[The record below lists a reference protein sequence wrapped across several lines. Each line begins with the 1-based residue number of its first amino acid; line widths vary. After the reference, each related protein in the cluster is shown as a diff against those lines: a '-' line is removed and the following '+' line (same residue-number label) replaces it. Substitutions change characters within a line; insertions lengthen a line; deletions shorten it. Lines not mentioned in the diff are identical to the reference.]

1 MYDGCRR
8 TRLIASSPMC
18 FSRGHARAACARV
31 TRPLLLAFSLLT
43 ALLVVAL
50 PQASA
55 ASSIS
60 AKRAEAR
67 QVENQIMNQEA
78 ALEKQIEKYNSV
90 HQHYLQTR
98 HQLQNNRIVLAVARK
113 NLAHAQKLLA
123 QSLTSAYKS
132 SDEDV
137 VSFLLASH
145 SFSELVDHVQ
155 VLQRANDANSNL
167 IAQIAQTK
175 KVIAV
180 RTRQLST
187 ETAQL
192 AKDQQAQLA
201 AKQHVEAGL
210 HSLQARKSQISA
222 DIQHL
227 IDQQQA
233 REQAAAPA
241 AAAAS
246 RCLRPARSG
255 ARRSR
260 SPSSTWACR
269 TYGAAPRRRAST
281 APGWLCTCTAGWAC
295 RCRTTPQPS
304 TRWAPR
310 CRATPSSRATSSSS
324 TVSATSAS
332 TSAAARSS
340 TLRTPAPWCRSAR
353 CPAGTRPHTWAPG
366 ASASRAN
373 PRSGQAEAG
382 ALPAALPR
390 QPPRQRLARVQHV
403 RVQQLSRAFRVGL
416 VERLGDAVVIVGAS
430 GHDPGVGGK
439 RVPRQAAGHAVGER
453 LHRVAQRRAVGC
465 GQDHVVEQL
474 VCLRALLQGDQPPL
488 LVRCRQL
495 LDALASGPQQRLGGV
510 KVGVVVRGQPARGSL
525 CRQPLRLRPHQE
537 DVTALVGR
545 ERPHQCPAVSQL
557 HGQPDRL
564 QLAQR
569 LADGGAA
576 DPEALG
582 HVLLPQPGAERDPAR
597 DDLDLELVGEVVGAA
612 GAAGRAVGH
621 GSILQPVG
629 ADRSRGC
636 MYPKI

>member
-1 MYDGCRR
+1 
-8 TRLIASSPMC
+8 MC
-18 FSRGHARAACARV
+18 FSRGHARAAGARV

-78 ALEKQIEKYNSV
+78 ALEKQIEKYNAV

-132 SDEDV
+132 TDEDV

-175 KVIAV
+175 QVIAV

-233 REQAAAPA
+233 REQAAATAA

-246 RCLRPARSG
+246 GGSSVGSTGGSIPVP
-255 ARRSR
+255 
-260 SPSSTWACR
+260 PSSTLGGQAVAIAEQYLGVPYVWGGASPSGFDCSGLVMYV
-269 TYGAAPRRRAST
+269 YGRL
-281 APGWLCTCTAGWAC
+281 G
-295 RCRTTPQPS
+295 
-304 TRWAPR
+304 
-310 CRATPSSRATSSSS
+310 
-324 TVSATSAS
+324 VSLPHN
-332 TSAAARSS
+332 AAAQYSM
-340 TLRTPAPWCRSAR
+340 
-353 CPAGTRPHTWAPG
+353 GT
-366 ASASRAN
+366 S
-373 PRSGQAEAG
+373 
-382 ALPAALPR
+382 
-390 QPPRQRLARVQHV
+390 
-403 RVQQLSRAFRVGL
+403 
-416 VERLGDAVVIVGAS
+416 
-430 GHDPGVGGK
+430 
-439 RVPRQAAGHAVGER
+439 VPR
-453 LHRVAQRRAVGC
+453 
-465 GQDHVVEQL
+465 
-474 VCLRALLQGDQPPL
+474 
-488 LVRCRQL
+488 
-495 LDALASGPQQRLGGV
+495 DALEPG
-510 KVGVVVRGQPARGSL
+510 
-525 CRQPLRLRPHQE
+525 
-537 DVTALVGR
+537 DLVFF
-545 ERPHQCPAVSQL
+545 
-557 HGQPDRL
+557 
-564 QLAQR
+564 
-569 LADGGAA
+569 DG
-576 DPEALG
+576 LG
-582 HVLLPQPGAERDPAR
+582 HVGIY
-597 DDLDLELVGEVVGAA
+597 VGGGSFIHAPHTGTVVQISSLSGWYSSEYVGAKRI
-612 GAAGRAVGH
+612 G
-621 GSILQPVG
+621 
-629 ADRSRGC
+629 
-636 MYPKI
+636 

>member
-1 MYDGCRR
+1 
-8 TRLIASSPMC
+8 MC

-78 ALEKQIEKYNSV
+78 ALEKQIEKYNAV

-132 SDEDV
+132 TDEDV

-233 REQAAAPA
+233 REQAAATAA

-246 RCLRPARSG
+246 GGSSVGSTGGSIPVP
-255 ARRSR
+255 
-260 SPSSTWACR
+260 PSSTLGGQAVAIAEQYLGVPYVWGGASPSGFDCSGLVMYV
-269 TYGAAPRRRAST
+269 YGRL
-281 APGWLCTCTAGWAC
+281 G
-295 RCRTTPQPS
+295 
-304 TRWAPR
+304 
-310 CRATPSSRATSSSS
+310 
-324 TVSATSAS
+324 VSLPHN
-332 TSAAARSS
+332 AAAQYSMG
-340 TLRTPAPWCRSAR
+340 TPVPRDALEPGDLVFFDGLGHVGIYVGGGSFIHA
-353 CPAGTRPHTWAPG
+353 PHTGTVVQISSLSGWYSSEYVGAG
-366 ASASRAN
+366 ASAS
-373 PRSGQAEAG
+373 
-382 ALPAALPR
+382 
-390 QPPRQRLARVQHV
+390 
-403 RVQQLSRAFRVGL
+403 
-416 VERLGDAVVIVGAS
+416 D
-430 GHDPGVGGK
+430 
-439 RVPRQAAGHAVGER
+439 
-453 LHRVAQRRAVGC
+453 
-465 GQDHVVEQL
+465 
-474 VCLRALLQGDQPPL
+474 
-488 LVRCRQL
+488 
-495 LDALASGPQQRLGGV
+495 
-510 KVGVVVRGQPARGSL
+510 
-525 CRQPLRLRPHQE
+525 RLRRRGL
-537 DVTALVGR
+537 TGR
-545 ERPHQCPAVSQL
+545 
-557 HGQPDRL
+557 
-564 QLAQR
+564 
-569 LADGGAA
+569 
-576 DPEALG
+576 
-582 HVLLPQPGAERDPAR
+582 
-597 DDLDLELVGEVVGAA
+597 
-612 GAAGRAVGH
+612 
-621 GSILQPVG
+621 
-629 ADRSRGC
+629 
-636 MYPKI
+636 